1 VQILVLAKRDR
12 KEKVI
17 YENYVAQVTKKRE
30 NRIIAV
36 IASRLF
42 ICKPLAKAGIGVVHH
57 TREIGP
63 PNFVGM
69 PAPVVFE
76 SHLLELKEINATAH
90 DDEITLVSR
99 SGATITIAAPKVDR
113 IVEVIRTL
121 WLKSFPSTK
130 EPFKVNLPEKR
141 LAEIPA
147 APRLPC
153 KGFGATYAAM
163 CDMYGVRVRNDLV
176 WDFNNIFGPKNIVAH
191 ALAPVTC
198 ADPLCA
204 HSASSMSASL
214 TVWSRAIFVR

>member
-69 PAPVVFE
+69 PAPVV
-76 SHLLELKEINATAH
+76 
-90 DDEITLVSR
+90 LVSR